1 MNVRAASAVLSGLL
15 GVLVPLASPVG
26 AEEGETRRFTWRPS
40 LVVRSVADDNVRQ
53 RDRGKEGDFW
63 MSASPRLELGYEA
76 RAFDVGADLGAD
88 FRHFADN
95 DDLNDAFYR
104 VKVHAE
110 AGILPGLSARVSD
123 TYVPQS
129 ETLGLPEDD
138 ASNQQQTNL
147 VDGEIRYWRALDE
160 RREFTLGVRGAR
172 FDSETFTALV
182 PGPGDTTFVDRSFR
196 GDYWE
201 GGSFLELTQT
211 LGRRSAVYLKGQA
224 RYRSF
229 DEAGFSDHTAYL
241 AQLGLRTKWSS
252 RLRME
257 LAGGWGLVDF
267 RSRED
272 VPRFL
277 GSAKLEYRA
286 GSGCT
291 FDLGAHQ
298 RFTSDLTGAEFVDTT
313 GRIGVEKYFG
323 RRTAAEITGFLSYLD
338 SESTSPGTN
347 VFGGVELRV
356 RRQLSR
362 RLQLGVAYRYWHNA
376 GAYALDDFAQNR
388 VMLTLG
394 YRY

>member
-1 MNVRAASAVLSGLL
+1 MNVRAPALVLAGLVAL
-15 GVLVPLASPVG
+15 GPWAPPAA

-40 LVVRSVADDNVRQ
+40 LVVRTVADDDVRQ
-53 RDRGKEGDFW
+53 LDRGKEHDVW
-63 MSASPRLELGYEA
+63 VSASPRLELGYEA

-88 FRHFADN
+88 FRQYTEN
-95 DDLNDAFYR
+95 DDLNDVFYR
-104 VKVHAE
+104 VNAHAE
-110 AGILPGLSARVSD
+110 AGILPGLSVRVSD
-123 TYVPQS
+123 TYVPQA

-138 ASNQQQTNL
+138 TSNQQQTNL
-147 VDGEIRYWRALDE
+147 VDAEIRYWRALDE
-160 RREFTLGVRGAR
+160 RRELTLGVRGAR

-201 GGSFLELTQT
+201 GGSFVELAQA
-211 LGRRSAVYLKGQA
+211 LGRRSAVYLKGGA

-229 DEAGFSDHTAYL
+229 DEADFSDHTAYL
-241 AQLGLRTKWSS
+241 AQLGLRTRWRS
-252 RLRME
+252 RLRLE

-286 GSGCT
+286 GSGWT

-298 RFTSDLTGAEFVDTT
+298 RFTSDLTGGEFVDTT

-323 RRTAAEITGFLSYLD
+323 RRTAAEITGFVSYLD
-338 SESTSPGTN
+338 RVYGE
-347 VFGGVELRV
+347 GGE
-356 RRQLSR
+356 
-362 RLQLGVAYRYWHNA
+362 A
-376 GAYALDDFAQNR
+376 
-388 VMLTLG
+388 
-394 YRY
+394 